1 MTDKHPLSDELRKL
15 ADLARRQSDDAG
27 PDEIAYA
34 LRQAADEIERLQ
46 SPPSMDLWARRVG
59 ILTTERDSL
68 KQQLV
73 DTRAMNEVNCETL
86 RRWHQRAEAA
96 EAREVGLRKTLEEIA
111 DERRSG
117 SRPRWWTVL
126 AQTALSQHA
135 EPPLLKEVR
144 LLREKGDQMYRA
156 IVYTSGVSLNFAA
169 DEWKAIRAHEKAAGE
184 VKA

>member
-96 EAREVGLRKTLEEIA
+96 EAREAGLREVLEWYA
-111 DERRSG
+111 A
-117 SRPRWWTVL
+117 RPRTEFTPFG
-126 AQTALSQHA
+126 AIDYAHDPEPAREAL
-135 EPPLLKEVR
+135 
-144 LLREKGDQMYRA
+144 
-156 IVYTSGVSLNFAA
+156 
-169 DEWKAIRAHEKAAGE
+169 RAHEKAADLNRDNT
-184 VKA
+184 